1 MFRFLKITMLDCVYV
16 RATSTERR
24 YIACTGLKFI
34 FHNGVNFDYFTWE
47 RRLPFPLIRQ
57 NQHRKPSE
65 DRVISLG
72 KGNRLVLNK
81 HLSGIKKARY
91 LFEPITETHRTAPA
105 VLTLTG
111 ANVGIK
117 F

>member
-1 MFRFLKITMLDCVYV
+1 MGKAVTISPNSSKLTPQTVRRSGYKFR
-16 RATSTERR
+16 E
-24 YIACTGLKFI
+24 
-34 FHNGVNFDYFTWE
+34 
-47 RRLPFPLIRQ
+47 
-57 NQHRKPSE
+57 
-65 DRVISLG
+65 
-72 KGNRLVLNK
+72 GNRLVLNK

>member
-1 MFRFLKITMLDCVYV
+1 MGKAVTISPNSSKLTPQ
-16 RATSTERR
+16 T
-24 YIACTGLKFI
+24 
-34 FHNGVNFDYFTWE
+34 
-47 RRLPFPLIRQ
+47 
-57 NQHRKPSE
+57 SE

>member
-1 MFRFLKITMLDCVYV
+1 MGKAVTISPNSSKLTPQTVRRSDYKFR
-16 RATSTERR
+16 
-24 YIACTGLKFI
+24 
-34 FHNGVNFDYFTWE
+34 
-47 RRLPFPLIRQ
+47 
-57 NQHRKPSE
+57 
-65 DRVISLG
+65 

-105 VLTLTG
+105 VFTLTG

>member
-1 MFRFLKITMLDCVYV
+1 MGKAVTISPNSSKLTPQTV
-16 RATSTERR
+16 RRSGYR
-24 YIACTGLKFI
+24 
-34 FHNGVNFDYFTWE
+34 
-47 RRLPFPLIRQ
+47 
-57 NQHRKPSE
+57 
-65 DRVISLG
+65 LG